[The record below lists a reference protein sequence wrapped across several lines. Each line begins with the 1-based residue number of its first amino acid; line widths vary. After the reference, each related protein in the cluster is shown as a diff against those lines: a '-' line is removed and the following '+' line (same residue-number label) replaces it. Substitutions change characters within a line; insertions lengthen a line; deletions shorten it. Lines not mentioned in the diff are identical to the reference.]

1 VVRCLKQQLPNSN
14 VHYLCKKQYEPILV
28 DNPYIDKIYCIRQ
41 KIDEVIEELGAEKY
55 DHIVDLHKNFRS
67 LGIRKKLGV
76 KATSFPK
83 LNFQKWLLVHFKI
96 NRMPAVHIVDR
107 YFEAVKQLDVKN
119 DLQGL
124 EYFIPKKDE
133 VLIDSLPKTFN
144 EGYVGFVIGG
154 QHKTKQLPIEKSVEI
169 LQKINQPVVILG
181 GPEDSAQ
188 AEGII
193 KLLDGNLFN
202 ACGKFN
208 INQSASLVRQADV
221 IITGDTGLMH
231 VAAAFRKKIIS
242 IWGNTV
248 PEFGMYP
255 YLPGKEILSKI
266 FEVKNLSCRPCSKIG
281 FDKCPKGHF
290 KCMQVIDG
298 EEVARQVE
306 RWK

>member
-1 VVRCLKQQLPNSN
+1 M
-14 VHYLCKKQYEPILV
+14 HYLCKAQYKSLLV
-28 DNPYIDKIYCIRQ
+28 SNHYIDRIFAIDQ
-41 KIDEVIEELGAEKY
+41 KIDEVVDALRAENY

-107 YFEAVKQLDVKN
+107 YFEAVKHLDIKN

-124 EYFIPKKDE
+124 DYFIPEKDE
-133 VLIDSLPKTFN
+133 VLLDRLPGGFRD
-144 EGYVGFVIGG
+144 GFVGFVIGG

-169 LQKINQPVVILG
+169 LKKIGRPVVILG

-188 AEGII
+188 AEEII
-193 KLLDGNLFN
+193 SLVKGDFFN

-208 INQSASLVRQADV
+208 INQSASLVKQAD
-221 IITGDTGLMH
+221 IIVTGDTGLMH
-231 VAAAFRKKIIS
+231 ISAAFGKKIVS
-242 IWGNTV
+242 VWGNTV
-248 PEFGMYP
+248 PEFGMFP
-255 YLPGKEILSKI
+255 YLPGKEDLSKI
-266 FEVKNLSCRPCSKIG
+266 IEIKDLSCRPCSKIG

-290 KCMQVIDG
+290 KCMNMIDG
-298 EEVARQVE
+298 HEIARQVG